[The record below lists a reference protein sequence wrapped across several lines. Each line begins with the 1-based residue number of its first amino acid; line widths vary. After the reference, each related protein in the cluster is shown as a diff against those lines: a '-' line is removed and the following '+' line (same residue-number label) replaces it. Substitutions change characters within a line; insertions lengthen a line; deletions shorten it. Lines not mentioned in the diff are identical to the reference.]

1 MRQTG
6 KRGRKAT
13 SLPVRFVHAGK
24 LCKGEKMVELQG
36 YIDRIVFRNEENGYS
51 VLCMKEG
58 NKEEFLV
65 GVFPDVSEG
74 EYLTARGEMNV
85 HPIYGKQL
93 RVQEYEFTAPSDAA
107 STLKYLSSGAIKGIG
122 EALAT
127 RIVKKFGDDTFRIME
142 EEPERLAEVKG
153 ISMRK
158 ALEIS
163 GAVAGKRDLRQAMLF
178 LQQYGITQ
186 NLGMK
191 IYNFYQGRLYQVIRE
206 NPYKLADDIDG
217 VGFRIADE
225 IASKA
230 GILPDSD
237 FRIRSG
243 ILYVLE
249 QATGQGHTCLPM
261 DQLMQEARR
270 LLGVEIDS
278 MNDRIMDL
286 IMDKK
291 IVVKTKEDIQ
301 MVYSSVSYYTELTI
315 AQMLKDL
322 NIKDTITSDEIAAKI
337 KAIETEQDIALDE
350 RQRLA
355 VSEAVNNGL
364 TIITGGPGT
373 GKTTTIRTIIRYFE
387 KEGLDILLAAPT
399 GRAAKRMKEATGCE
413 AKTVH
418 RLLELSGM
426 VGEGATSFGRN
437 EDNPLETDVVI
448 IDEVSM
454 VDIFL
459 MKSLLRALVPGMR
472 LILVGDVNQLPS
484 VGPGN
489 VLRDMIYSDAF
500 PVVRLEKIFR
510 QAAESDIIMNAH
522 RINAG
527 EMVEPRPGSRDF
539 LFIKRDNPGNII
551 GATITLLKD
560 KLPNY
565 VNSST
570 RDIQVLTPM
579 RKGLLGVEQ
588 LNAALQEALNP
599 PDPSKQELTV
609 GSFIL
614 REGDKVMQIKNNY
627 QMEWKVLNSYRM
639 PLDEGV
645 GVFNGD
651 MGIVRE
657 INSYAE
663 RITVEFEEGRR
674 VEYEFK
680 QAEELEL
687 AYAVTIHKSQGSEYP
702 AVILPLLGGP
712 RMLMN
717 RNLLYT
723 GVTRA
728 KSCVCIVG
736 SVHTFQEMIANEQ
749 EQKRY
754 SGLKDRIK
762 EVYEL
767 A

>member
-1 MRQTG
+1 
-6 KRGRKAT
+6 
-13 SLPVRFVHAGK
+13 
-24 LCKGEKMVELQG
+24 MVELQG

-93 RVQEYEFTAPSDAA
+93 RVQEYEFTAPDDAA

-178 LQQYGITQ
+178 LQQYGISQ

-191 IYNFYQGRLYQVIRE
+191 IYNFYQSRLYQVIRE
-206 NPYKLADDIDG
+206 NPYRLADDIDG

-261 DQLMQEARR
+261 EQVTQEARH
-270 LLGVEIDS
+270 LLDVEIDS

-291 IVVKTKEDIQ
+291 IVVKTKIQPDTGEEIQ
-301 MVYSSVSYYTELTI
+301 MVYSSVSYYTELSI

-322 NIKDTITSDEIAAKI
+322 NIKDTITSEEISRKI
-337 KAIETEQDIALDE
+337 HEIENEQDILLDE

-373 GKTTTIRTIIRYFE
+373 GKTTTIRTIIHYFE

-413 AKTVH
+413 AKTIH

-448 IDEVSM
+448 IDEMSM
-454 VDIFL
+454 VDVFL

-472 LILVGDVNQLPS
+472 LVLVGDVNQLPS

-489 VLRDMIYSDAF
+489 VLRDMIYSEAF

-527 EMVEPRPGSRDF
+527 EMVEPKPGSRDF

-560 KLPNY
+560 KLPGY
-565 VNSST
+565 VKSNT

-588 LNAALQEALNP
+588 LNASLQEALNP
-599 PDPSKQELTV
+599 PDESKQELAV
-609 GSFIL
+609 GNFIL

-651 MGIVRE
+651 CGIVRE
-657 INSYAE
+657 INSYTE
-663 RITVEFEEGRR
+663 RITVEFEENRR

-723 GVTRA
+723 AVTRA

-754 SGLKDRIK
+754 SGLQDRIK

-767 A
+767 V

>member
-510 QAAESDIIMNAH
+510 QAAES
-522 RINAG
+522 
-527 EMVEPRPGSRDF
+527 RDF

-657 INSYAE
+657 INSYTE

>member
-1 MRQTG
+1 M
-6 KRGRKAT
+6 
-13 SLPVRFVHAGK
+13 
-24 LCKGEKMVELQG
+24 
-36 YIDRIVFRNEENGYS
+36 
-51 VLCMKEG
+51 
-58 NKEEFLV
+58 
-65 GVFPDVSEG
+65 
-74 EYLTARGEMNV
+74 
-85 HPIYGKQL
+85 
-93 RVQEYEFTAPSDAA
+93 
-107 STLKYLSSGAIKGIG
+107 
-122 EALAT
+122 
-127 RIVKKFGDDTFRIME
+127 
-142 EEPERLAEVKG
+142 
-153 ISMRK
+153 
-158 ALEIS
+158 
-163 GAVAGKRDLRQAMLF
+163 
-178 LQQYGITQ
+178 
-186 NLGMK
+186 
-191 IYNFYQGRLYQVIRE
+191 
-206 NPYKLADDIDG
+206 
-217 VGFRIADE
+217 
-225 IASKA
+225 
-230 GILPDSD
+230 
-237 FRIRSG
+237 
-243 ILYVLE
+243 YVLE

-614 REGDKVMQIKNNY
+614 REGEYMRRMRQMSAMQPGMSFYGELPDSYNLVVNTDHALIKDILNDEEQACADKLQPILADMKGWKARQDDLRTTQNAKKEEEITEAEKEDMTNTNNKIAELRVNCNKVIAEYAAGNNKVSQLIDLALLSNGLLKGEALSNFIKRSV
-627 QMEWKVLNSYRM
+627 QL
-639 PLDEGV
+639 
-645 GVFNGD
+645 
-651 MGIVRE
+651 
-657 INSYAE
+657 
-663 RITVEFEEGRR
+663 
-674 VEYEFK
+674 
-680 QAEELEL
+680 
-687 AYAVTIHKSQGSEYP
+687 IH
-702 AVILPLLGGP
+702 
-712 RMLMN
+712 
-717 RNLLYT
+717 
-723 GVTRA
+723 
-728 KSCVCIVG
+728 
-736 SVHTFQEMIANEQ
+736 
-749 EQKRY
+749 
-754 SGLKDRIK
+754 
-762 EVYEL
+762 
-767 A
+767 